1 MKKSYQTKTNLKY
14 ISERKKHL
22 KKYFALSDL
31 GQIVDTFPKYVK
43 RQEMTRLI
51 ARFYLFEKIK
61 NIQGSII
68 ECGVYNGNGIF
79 SWAHLSSIIEPV
91 GGFFREIYGFDTFE
105 GFPSVHSKDK
115 KKIKW
120 ISGDLKSASKFKEIQ
135 ETIKLFDKNR
145 FLSQKSKIK
154 LIKGDFNKTAEKF
167 IKDNPHLLVS
177 LLFLDFDIY
186 EPTRKALEIFLPR
199 MPKGSIIVFDQ
210 INHEMWPG
218 ETMALLEQMNIKNY
232 KIEKFNFE
240 INMSYI
246 VL

>member
-1 MKKSYQTKTNLKY
+1 MKKTYQTKNNSKY
-14 ISERKKHL
+14 FSDRKKHL
-22 KKYFALSDL
+22 KKYYNLSNADQL
-31 GQIVDTFPKYVK
+31 IDTFPKYVK
-43 RQEMTRLI
+43 RQEMTRLL
-51 ARFYLFEKIK
+51 ARFCLFEKIK

-68 ECGVYNGNGIF
+68 ECGVYNGNGVF

-120 ISGDLKSASKFKEIQ
+120 KSGDLKSGSNFDEINNA
-135 ETIKLFDKNR
+135 IKLFDKNR

-154 LIKGDFNKTAEKF
+154 LIRGDFNKTGEKF
-167 IKDNPHLLVS
+167 IKKNPHLLIS

-186 EPTRKALEIFLPR
+186 EPTKKALEIFLPR
-199 MPKGSIIVFDQ
+199 MSKGSIIVFDQ

-218 ETMALLEQMNIKNY
+218 ETIALLEKMNIKKY

-246 VL
+246 IL